1 MFAKSLL
8 QRDDAKSPTTQAAA
22 TPTAADLQRPSR
34 TPVVSVRE
42 TADAV
47 LLVAELPGVKADQL
61 HLSVN
66 EGVLTLHGQV
76 AAATRSGFQPAHR
89 EYDEADFRRAFTL
102 PDNVD
107 AGAISAIA
115 KNGVATITL
124 PKAKASQPRRIAV
137 TTG

>member
-8 QRDDAKSPTTQAAA
+8 KRDEPKTVTAPAPS
-22 TPTAADLQRPSR
+22 AADLARPSR
-34 TPVVSVRE
+34 TPLVGVRE

-47 LLVAELPGVKADQL
+47 YLDADLPGVRADQL

-66 EGVLTLHGQV
+66 DGVLTLHGQV
-76 AAATRSGFQPAHR
+76 GAAARAGFQPVHR

-107 AGAISAIA
+107 TGAISAQA
-115 KNGVATITL
+115 KNGVVTITL
-124 PKAKASQPRRIAV
+124 PKTKASQPRRIAV
-137 TTG
+137 TAG